1 MSIDLLKVK
10 DRKNSVLN
18 LKKQIGIESQKSQVV
33 LALDYSGSM
42 SQLYSNGTVQ
52 DTVER
57 ILPFG
62 LGFDD
67 NGEVDFYLFEN
78 KFTKIAPITLKNLDD
93 YINRDV
99 LGKYQMGGTEY
110 APVLKAIYNDFVK
123 KSNGFLGFGST
134 KVDKMDIPVYVI
146 FITDGENSDK
156 NETEQII
163 RKMSESGFFI
173 QFIGIGNES
182 FRFLSKLDD
191 LDGRKIDNANF
202 FKCQNITH
210 IADDELYKLLMTEFP
225 SWLKEAKQFNLI
237 A

>member
-1 MSIDLLKVK
+1 MSIDLMKVK
-10 DRKNSVLN
+10 DRKTSVLN
-18 LKKQIGIESQKSQVV
+18 LKKEAGIESQKSQVV

-42 SQLYSNGTVQ
+42 GGLYADGTVQ

-78 KFTKIAPITLKNLDD
+78 HYTKIAPITLKNLDN

-99 LGKYQMGGTEY
+99 LGKYSMGGTEY
-110 APVLKAIYNDFVK
+110 APVLKAIYKDFAEK
-123 KSNGFLGFGST
+123 KGGLFGFGTS
-134 KVDKMDIPVYVI
+134 VVEKMDIPVYII

-156 NETEQII
+156 RETEEII
-163 RKMSESGFFI
+163 RKMSQLGFFI
-173 QFIGIGNES
+173 QFIGIGSQN

-202 FKCQNITH
+202 FKCPNISR
-210 IADDELYKLLMTEFP
+210 ISDDELYKLLMSEFP
-225 SWLKEAKQFNLI
+225 YWLGQAKQHNLI
-237 A
+237 S